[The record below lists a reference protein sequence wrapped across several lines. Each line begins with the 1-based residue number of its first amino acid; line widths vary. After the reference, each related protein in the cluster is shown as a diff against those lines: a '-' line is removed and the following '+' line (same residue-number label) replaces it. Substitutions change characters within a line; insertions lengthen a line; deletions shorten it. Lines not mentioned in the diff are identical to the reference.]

1 MNRDKTYLIF
11 NSKEESFLLSVD
23 EERNKDLEK
32 RFLPYINQ
40 IFIFDEKIKSNIK
53 ENKNKNNKENKTKS
67 KIIKFAK
74 C

>member
-40 IFIFDEKIKSNIK
+40 IFIFDEKIITNII
-53 ENKNKNNKENKTKS
+53 ENKNNNNKENKTKS
-67 KIIKFAK
+67 KIIKFDK